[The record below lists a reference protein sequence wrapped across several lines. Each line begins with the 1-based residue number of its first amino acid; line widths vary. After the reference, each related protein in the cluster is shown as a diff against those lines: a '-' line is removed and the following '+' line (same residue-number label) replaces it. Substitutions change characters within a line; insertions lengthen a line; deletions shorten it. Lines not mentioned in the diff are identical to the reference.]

1 MAADWSG
8 CIEEGWGGSGN
19 FLKQLN
25 SEICPIDYSSFCE
38 LFLCSMQCFLIA
50 FSPSRTFKVRV
61 SYFQL
66 SCFFINQIFVVVWTT
81 ITASS
86 PGIIFISWNHFFFI
100 HSFIHSFIKIN
111 SSLIQILSLLQ
122 TPLSFLAVSTL
133 FAVTSSTERGTPQ
146 RHPWG
151 LGSASSNSC

>member
-8 CIEEGWGGSGN
+8 CIEEGWGGRGN
-19 FLKQLN
+19 FLKQLD

-50 FSPSRTFKVRV
+50 FSPSRTTFKMGV
-61 SYFQL
+61 SSFQL
-66 SCFFINQIFVVVWTT
+66 CCSFINQIFVVVWTT

-100 HSFIHSFIKIN
+100 HSFIKSNF
-111 SSLIQILSLLQ
+111 SLIQILSHLQ
-122 TPLSFLAVSTL
+122 TPLSSLAVSTL
-133 FAVTSSTERGTPQ
+133 SAVTSSTERGTPQ

-151 LGSASSNSC
+151 LGSTSSNSC